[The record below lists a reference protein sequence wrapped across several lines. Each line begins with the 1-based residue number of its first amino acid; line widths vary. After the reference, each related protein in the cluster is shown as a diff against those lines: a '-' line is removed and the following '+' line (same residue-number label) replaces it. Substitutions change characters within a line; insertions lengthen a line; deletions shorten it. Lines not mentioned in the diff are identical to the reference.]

1 MKVNKILAVDCYG
14 EENDFFIKWME
25 YLAPKHHL
33 TKTEQRY
40 LAACLRQRY
49 QLSKSITDEEL
60 LDETTLNDTYR
71 AKIKQ
76 ELGMSTQ
83 QIQNIIAKLKKL
95 KILIPRNHPFS
106 ERLSY
111 YKISPSFIPDY
122 DDSKEFLLLLV
133 FKNGEGN
140 TGASSQGIQSTEENN
155 Q

>member
-1 MKVNKILAVDCYG
+1 MKVNKILAIDCNG

>member
-1 MKVNKILAVDCYG
+1 MKVNKILAVDCNG
-14 EENDFFIKWME
+14 EESDFFIKWME

-155 Q
+155 

>member
-1 MKVNKILAVDCYG
+1 MKVNKILAIDCNG

-155 Q
+155 

>member
-14 EENDFFIKWME
+14 EEDDFFIKWME

-140 TGASSQGIQSTEENN
+140 TGASSKGIQPTEENN

>member
-155 Q
+155 